1 MKKNMYEKFINED
14 DFIMPQDDL
23 LRGFTIQELMDVAN
37 ANGEDIYTT
46 FKEMLEQDIEYAEEM
61 IEIYGS
67 YIEEYMYDDKG

>member
-1 MKKNMYEKFINED
+1 MMKNIYEKFINED

-37 ANGEDIYTT
+37 ANGEDIYTA

-67 YIEEYMYDDKG
+67 YIEEYMYDNEG